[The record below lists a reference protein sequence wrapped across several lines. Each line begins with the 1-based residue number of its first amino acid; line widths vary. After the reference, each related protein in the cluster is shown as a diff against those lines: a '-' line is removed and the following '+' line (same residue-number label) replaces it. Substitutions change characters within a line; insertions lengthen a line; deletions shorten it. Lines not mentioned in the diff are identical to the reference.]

1 MTYAYKCPRCG
12 FEEELDV
19 PMAHRNSQQ
28 CRDCGTF
35 YHRRYV
41 FNTVIPVHMRASYDQ
56 TLNDILPDDPKGIQ
70 EWKDRAKQ
78 KGMRVFPSN

>member
-1 MTYAYKCPRCG
+1 
-12 FEEELDV
+12 
-19 PMAHRNSQQ
+19 
-28 CRDCGTF
+28 
-35 YHRRYV
+35 
-41 FNTVIPVHMRASYDQ
+41 MRASYDQ